1 MVLGTINVRRKGSAG
16 RDSVASWGGVRV
28 NVNVNVVVRGRSGLA
43 GAGVSGITFVITKLV
58 FLFTVSV

>member
-1 MVLGTINVRRKGSAG
+1 MSDGRVVPVETVSLAG
-16 RDSVASWGGVRV
+16 GGVRV